1 MRRDVEIKE
10 KWALAVPTK
19 RLMKKFGKTFA
30 IIRISDKFLLKR
42 KKKSLMIIEFAL
54 YMLMGLAF
62 SWLLSLQSDLKLM
75 RTVENENMSACAF
88 KNLKYLR
95 KM

>member
-1 MRRDVEIKE
+1 
-10 KWALAVPTK
+10 
-19 RLMKKFGKTFA
+19 
-30 IIRISDKFLLKR
+30 
-42 KKKSLMIIEFAL
+42 MIIEFAL

-88 KNLKYLR
+88 KKLKIF
-95 KM
+95 KEDVENN